1 MALNLILLI
10 NFAYEYGEIEVD
22 AEYFDLHF
30 ICFQPVFQ
38 LICFPDADET
48 PEITELENG
57 GLCDVRYGVCSSV
70 RVLGQGFKKSYKL
83 KCEIVKEKVTNH
95 RSIELKH
102 QIWHKYKYYQL
113 EYILF
118 CLHRQQM
125 VNGLWM
131 MLDWCPP
138 PSRVLPHQSAS
149 SLWMTHNPPPLLTNQ
164 SYAGKSK

>member
-22 AEYFDLHF
+22 ADYFDLHF

-70 RVLGQGFKKSYKL
+70 RVLGQGFNKSYKL

-95 RSIELKH
+95 TSIEFGININIISLN
-102 QIWHKYKYYQL
+102 IYCSVC
-113 EYILF
+113 I
-118 CLHRQQM
+118 
-125 VNGLWM
+125 
-131 MLDWCPP
+131 D
-138 PSRVLPHQSAS
+138 SR
-149 SLWMTHNPPPLLTNQ
+149 W
-164 SYAGKSK
+164 